1 MTARQFTVRAA
12 IVVAMLASISVVVEP
27 YWARAL
33 CVVLVVAPAVFLGMA
48 LEASTPKNGAPRG
61 PEA

>member
-1 MTARQFTVRAA
+1 MTARQFTLRAA
-12 IVVAMLASISVVVEP
+12 LVVAMLSAVSVVVEP

-33 CVVLVVAPAVFLGMA
+33 CIVLVVAPAVFLGMT
-48 LEASTPKNGAPRG
+48 LEASTPKNGARRG